1 MEEAPGRA
9 APARARHAPAG
20 PRTPLPGEKG
30 VGPGRTLGDM
40 TRATETST
48 GVTRPV
54 DGGTA
59 QGSGCRRV
67 RRSWYWYV
75 AFAAI
80 AAALAGVLSLAFNMQ
95 SRSTLGIPDPGAL
108 TTFGFPAA
116 KAGGE
121 MLAALGVGSFMLA
134 AFGTKWRP
142 DGTLDLDGWAASRT
156 GTWAMLGWGGIALL
170 QIPLVLSDVSGR
182 PLSETIRPAAWSL
195 ALEQVSESV
204 AWLWVGIFAL
214 CTAAFSAMTR
224 RWIWQPVFFALSLIS
239 MMPLAVVSHNATG
252 GNHDYGT
259 NSYIWH
265 LTFTVF
271 WIGGLV
277 ALIGHARRRGDHLR
291 VVARRYSFVA
301 LVAFIVMAVSGVI
314 NAVIILPSWGD
325 LFTND
330 YGILVVVK
338 FFAVIVLGLFGY
350 LHRQVTLPAID
361 AKGESGPFRRFAV
374 VEVIVMALTIGV
386 AVALGRTPPPPNY
399 AEQAGG
405 TDALPE
411 ITQMQVKLGYNLDIP
426 FGWHAMFTTFRFD
439 IFFGS
444 AAIIAAWI
452 YLYWLRQ
459 LRKRGGEWPLQNTL
473 WWLGGCA
480 LLLVTSCSALGV
492 YMPAQFSVHML
503 AHMLYS
509 MAIPVMLVLGGP
521 MTLGLRA
528 LKPAGR
534 DGVPG
539 IREWLV
545 AFINNPVSR
554 FLTNP
559 VVATVQFVAG
569 FYLLYFTGLYDWL
582 ADEHAGHL
590 FMNIHF
596 LISGYIFYWV
606 IIGVDAAPQQI
617 PESVKTVTLMGSL
630 PFHAWFGIT
639 LMQMATPLAEDY
651 YSSLD
656 LPWHV
661 DLLQDQNVG
670 GSIAWA
676 MGEIPLAIVTVALAY
691 QWFKADR
698 KEARRYDRRAERDH
712 DAELKAYNEM
722 LALRSQGVRTDAE
735 EAYYGSVVDREH
747 ELHLGNPIG
756 SENVRKRR

>member
-1 MEEAPGRA
+1 
-9 APARARHAPAG
+9 
-20 PRTPLPGEKG
+20 
-30 VGPGRTLGDM
+30 M
-40 TRATETST
+40 TRATRTSP
-48 GVTRPV
+48 GATRPG

-59 QGSGCRRV
+59 QGSGGRSV
-67 RRSWYWYV
+67 RRSWYWYA
-75 AFAAI
+75 AFAV
-80 AAALAGVLSLAFNMQ
+80 AAAAMAGALSLLFNME
-95 SRSTLGIPDPGAL
+95 SRSTLGVPDPGVL

-121 MLAALGVGSFMLA
+121 MLAALATGSFMLA
-134 AFGTKWRP
+134 AFGTKWRD

-156 GTWAMLGWGGIALL
+156 GTWALVGWGGIALL
-170 QIPLVLSDVSGR
+170 QIPLVLSDVSGQ

-195 ALEQVSESV
+195 ALEQVSEAV
-204 AWLWVGIFAL
+204 AWLWVAIFAL
-214 CTAAFSAMTR
+214 CTAFFSALTR
-224 RWIWQPVFFALSLIS
+224 KWVWQPVFFAVSLVS

-271 WIGGLV
+271 WVGGLM
-277 ALIGHARRRGDHLR
+277 ALIGHARRRGEHLQ
-291 VVARRYSFVA
+291 VVSRRYSFVA
-301 LVAFIVMAVSGVI
+301 LVAFVAMTVSGVI
-314 NAVIILPSWGD
+314 NAGINVSWGD
-325 LFTND
+325 LFTNN

-338 FFAVIVLGLFGY
+338 FFAVVVLGLFGY
-350 LHRQVTLPAID
+350 LHRQVTLPAISERGD
-361 AKGESGPFRRFAV
+361 SRAFRRFAA
-374 VEVIVMALTIGV
+374 VEVLIMALTVGV

-399 AEQAGG
+399 AGQAGG
-405 TDALPE
+405 TDVLPE
-411 ITQMQVKLGYNLDIP
+411 ISQMEVKLGYNLDIP
-426 FGWHAMFTTFRFD
+426 FGWEAMFTTFRFD

-459 LRKRGGEWPLQNTL
+459 LKKRGGEWPLQNTL
-473 WWLGGCA
+473 WWLGGCF
-480 LLLVTSCSALGV
+480 LLLFTSSSALGV

-521 MTLGLRA
+521 MTLALRA
-528 LKPAGR
+528 LRPAGR
-534 DGVPG
+534 TGVPG

-545 AFINNPVSR
+545 VFINNPVSR

-559 VVATVQFVAG
+559 AVATVQFVAG

-606 IIGVDAAPQQI
+606 IIGIDAAPQQI
-617 PESVKTVTLMGSL
+617 PESVKLVTLMGSL

-639 LMQMATPLAEDY
+639 LMQMQAPLAADY
-651 YSSLD
+651 YSSLG

-670 GSIAWA
+670 GAIAWA
-676 MGEIPLAIVTVALAY
+676 MGEIPLFIVTIALSF
-691 QWFKADR
+691 QWLAADR
-698 KEARRYDRRAERDH
+698 REAKRYDRRAERDG
-712 DAELKAYNEM
+712 DAELTAYNEM
-722 LALRSQGVRTDAE
+722 LAARAGGQRTAEE
-735 EAYYGSVVDREH
+735 EAYYATEVDREH
-747 ELHLGNPIG
+747 EVHLGNPIG
-756 SENVRKRR
+756 SEGVRKRR